1 MYDLR
6 RPIEFGGNVD
16 PTAADPT
23 WPIRLAQAI
32 DGIGLEFI
40 GIQDHPYN
48 AKFLDT
54 WTLMA
59 TLAQATERV
68 RFFPNVAN
76 LPLRPPAM
84 LAKAAASLDV
94 LSGGRVEL
102 GLGAGAFWEGITA
115 MGGPSRSRAEAVGA
129 LEEAIQIIRAL
140 WSDAPSVRFAGQ
152 YYQVRGAHPGPHPAH
167 PMGIW
172 LGSYGPKM
180 LALTGRLADG
190 WVPSSSYTP
199 PERLPEM
206 QQRINQ
212 AALAAGRQPADIRR
226 AYNVMG
232 QITAEPP
239 QQFLVGPV
247 DYWVEELTRLAVEL
261 GMDTF
266 IFWPARDH
274 VRQMRVFA
282 EEVAPSVRA
291 AVALARG
298 PT

>member
-32 DGIGLEFI
+32 DEAGLEFI

-102 GLGAGAFWEGITA
+102 GLGAGAFWEGIAA

-129 LEEAIQIIRAL
+129 LEEAIQIIRAF
-140 WSDAPSVRFAGQ
+140 WSGAPSVRFTGQ
-152 YYQVRGAHPGPHPAH
+152 YYQVRGAHPGPRPAH

-199 PERLPEM
+199 LERLPEM

-247 DYWVEELTRLAVEL
+247 SYWIEELTRCAVEL

-274 VRQMRVFA
+274 MRQIRVFA
-282 EEVAPSVRA
+282 EEVAPGVRA

-298 PT
+298 SA